1 MTGRIAGFLMM
12 AQTAVLM
19 VAGTAGAMLSDT
31 CNQEMWVTNGP
42 VYTIVPAGKMV
53 YIGGSFWY
61 VGPYTGSFAPIDKA
75 TGSPVTTFPKINGSV
90 CAVCQD
96 RNGGWYVGGN
106 FTTVNGV
113 SRNGI
118 AHIRADGSLD
128 ANWNP
133 NADVGGYNGV
143 WALAVSGTTVY
154 VGGTFT
160 SIGGATRNNIA
171 ALDAT
176 TGTATAWNPNA
187 NSGVG
192 ALAVS
197 GTTVYAGGNFS
208 SIGGATRN
216 NIAALDSATGT
227 AISWNP
233 NANYLVNVLVL
244 SGSTVYAG
252 GEFTSIGGQP
262 RSCIAALDAATG
274 NATVWNPNATD
285 GYNTRVDALVM
296 NGTTVYAGGIF
307 DSIGGQLRS
316 CIAALDATTGNA
328 TAWNPNASGG
338 YLTEVHALAVSGTT
352 VYAGGDF
359 NNIGGQPRR
368 FFAALDA
375 ATGNATAW
383 NPIANDVVVALAVS
397 GTTVY
402 VGGGFYSIGG
412 QLRSCIAALDSAT
425 GNATAWNP
433 NARSSYYGPSVNVLA
448 VSGTTV
454 YVGGDFDTIGGAT
467 RNNIAAL
474 DAATGNATAWNP
486 NAGGSVDALAVSE
499 TTVYAGGGF
508 DTIGGQPRNY
518 IAALDAATGTA
529 TTWNPNASGGY
540 YSSSVLALAVSG
552 TTVYAG
558 GDFTSIGGATRNYIA
573 ALDATTG
580 TATAWNPNAGLSVY
594 ALAVSGTTVYA
605 GGGFDTIG
613 GQPRNCIAALD
624 ATTGNATA
632 WNPNAGGS
640 VDALAVSGTS
650 VYAGGGFTSIGGQPR
665 NHIAAI
671 DATTGTATAWNPGA
685 DTVTALAVNGT
696 TVYVGVRGWYPRQI
710 IGQGIGHPS
719 FAEFDDNSITPV
731 SQPSKPVSAV
741 SQFQFSVRSGNLTY
755 TLPSAGRVSVR
766 LYNLSGRQIATPV
779 NAYHLAGTY
788 SVSLSGKLLSAGVCL
803 ATFQVGD
810 YKKTEKIVTLR

>member
-1 MTGRIAGFLMM
+1 MGRRIAGFLVM

-19 VAGTAGAMLSDT
+19 IAGMVGSAGAMVSDT

-42 VYTIVPAGKMV
+42 VYTIVPAGKVV

-96 RNGGWYVGGN
+96 GNGGWYVGGD

-113 SRNGI
+113 SRSGI

-216 NIAALDSATGT
+216 HIAALDSATGT

-274 NATVWNPNATD
+274 TATVWNPNATD

-352 VYAGGDF
+352 VYSGGEF
-359 NNIGGQPRR
+359 ASIGGQQRNGI
-368 FFAALDA
+368 AALDS
-375 ATGNATAW
+375 ATGTATAW
-383 NPIANDVVVALAVS
+383 NPIAAGGLYSPDVYALAVS

-402 VGGGFYSIGG
+402 AGGDFYSIGG
-412 QLRSCIAALDSAT
+412 QLRSCIAALDAAT
-425 GNATAWNP
+425 GTATVWNP
-433 NARSSYYGPSVNVLA
+433 NASISDHYTSPYVNRLA
-448 VSGTTV
+448 VNGTTVYVAGYFDSIGGHPRNHIAALDSATGTATVWNPNASGYVSTLALSGTTV
-454 YVGGDFDTIGGAT
+454 YAGGNFTSIGGAT
-467 RNNIAAL
+467 RN
-474 DAATGNATAWNP
+474 
-486 NAGGSVDALAVSE
+486 
-499 TTVYAGGGF
+499 
-508 DTIGGQPRNY
+508 R

-529 TTWNPNASGGY
+529 TPWNPNVSSSSSY
-540 YSSSVLALAVSG
+540 YSPIVNMLALSG
-552 TTVYAG
+552 TTVYVG
-558 GDFTSIGGATRNYIA
+558 GYFDTIGGQPRSHIA
-573 ALDATTG
+573 ALDSATG
-580 TATAWNPNAGLSVY
+580 TATAWNPNASGYVSTL
-594 ALAVSGTTVYA
+594 ALSGTTV
-605 GGGFDTIG
+605 
-613 GQPRNCIAALD
+613 
-624 ATTGNATA
+624 
-632 WNPNAGGS
+632 
-640 VDALAVSGTS
+640 
-650 VYAGGGFTSIGGQPR
+650 
-665 NHIAAI
+665 
-671 DATTGTATAWNPGA
+671 
-685 DTVTALAVNGT
+685 
-696 TVYVGVRGWYPRQI
+696 
-710 IGQGIGHPS
+710 
-719 FAEFDDNSITPV
+719 
-731 SQPSKPVSAV
+731 
-741 SQFQFSVRSGNLTY
+741 
-755 TLPSAGRVSVR
+755 
-766 LYNLSGRQIATPV
+766 
-779 NAYHLAGTY
+779 
-788 SVSLSGKLLSAGVCL
+788 
-803 ATFQVGD
+803 
-810 YKKTEKIVTLR
+810 